1 VILIDA
7 ATCRIIDVNPAAASM
22 IDAARDDIIDTEY
35 TRYTRKIEAELL
47 CRKGSPSSFTDE
59 FLNTAEGDRIPV
71 LMTAVHIMIE
81 KRACL
86 LISFIDITPLKLVQE
101 ERQQLESKLQRA
113 RKMESLG
120 TLAGGVAHDLNN
132 ILSGIVSYPDLILLD
147 IDEDSP
153 LRKPLLNIKKSGMR
167 ASAIVQDLLTLARRN
182 VVTKKVIDLNKLIN
196 DFLVT
201 PECRKITGDRSNIT
215 IQTNLGDGMTTVLGS
230 ETHLSKAV
238 MNLISNAVDAMPA
251 GGLITIITLVRYLD
265 QPHEGHETIPKGEYA
280 VLQIGDTGIGMPQS
294 DLDKIFEPFY
304 TKKVLGQSGTGLGMS
319 VVWGTVKD
327 HDGYIDIETRE
338 GTGTTFTLYFP
349 ISRTVPL
356 EAPKIRIDDYL
367 GNGESILIVDDAA
380 EQRVLAS
387 RMMERLGYVVFTASS
402 GEEAVELVS
411 KQDYDLLILDMILP
425 PGING
430 LETYKRILKL
440 SPGQKAVI
448 ASGYSHSD
456 DVSEALGLGAG
467 SYVKKPYTLES
478 IGLAVRAEL
487 DRS

>member
-1 VILIDA
+1 
-7 ATCRIIDVNPAAASM
+7 
-22 IDAARDDIIDTEY
+22 
-35 TRYTRKIEAELL
+35 
-47 CRKGSPSSFTDE
+47 
-59 FLNTAEGDRIPV
+59 
-71 LMTAVHIMIE
+71 
-81 KRACL
+81 
-86 LISFIDITPLKLVQE
+86 
-101 ERQQLESKLQRA
+101 
-113 RKMESLG
+113 
-120 TLAGGVAHDLNN
+120 
-132 ILSGIVSYPDLILLD
+132 
-147 IDEDSP
+147 
-153 LRKPLLNIKKSGMR
+153 
-167 ASAIVQDLLTLARRN
+167 
-182 VVTKKVIDLNKLIN
+182 
-196 DFLVT
+196 
-201 PECRKITGDRSNIT
+201 
-215 IQTNLGDGMTTVLGS
+215 VLGS

-251 GGLITIITLVRYLD
+251 GGLITIATHDRYLD

-280 VLQIGDTGIGMPQS
+280 VLQIGDTGIGMPLS

-338 GTGTTFTLYFP
+338 GTGTTFTIYLP
-349 ISRTVPL
+349 ISRAVPPQ
-356 EAPKIRIDDYL
+356 AQKIRIDDYL

-387 RMMERLGYVVFTASS
+387 QMMERLGYEVFTASS
-402 GEEAVELVS
+402 GEEAVELVH

-430 LETYKRILKL
+430 LETYKRILEL

-448 ASGYSHSD
+448 ASGYSQSD

-478 IGLAVRAEL
+478 IGLAVRTEL